1 MENYLGYLALA
12 TGIGLALAAI
22 GSAVGLGWSIRSAV
36 EATARQ
42 PEAAGAIRV
51 TLLAGGALIEALT
64 IYMLIVAFVLAG
76 KLPGADQIMT
86 VLGQK

>member
-1 MENYLGYLALA
+1 MESYLGYLALA
-12 TGIGLALAAI
+12 IGWGLGIAAF
-22 GSAVGLGWSIRSAV
+22 GSAIGLGWSIRSAV

-64 IYMLIVAFVLAG
+64 IYALIIAFVLAG
-76 KLPGADQIMT
+76 KLPPVDQ
-86 VLGQK
+86 LASLLHK